1 MNKVVFQKFSPWI
14 GLIARLTL
22 GGTLFVA
29 GYLKFDELDKSQ
41 MAVRAYEMLP
51 VALANLIGIVLPFA
65 EIFMGILLI
74 VGAGTRLMGILSAL
88 LMLVFVIGISQAWA
102 RGLSIDCGC
111 FGGGGQVEPGEANYL
126 TPLLRDAGLA
136 ALGIYLFLHPRSK
149 FALDKTPAEGTDSTE
164 KDK

>member
-1 MNKVVFQKFSPWI
+1 MNKVNFVKLQPWI
-14 GLIARLTL
+14 SLVARLTL
-22 GGTLFVA
+22 GGVLLLA

-51 VALANLIGIVLPFA
+51 VSLANFIGIVLPFA
-65 EIFMGILLI
+65 EIFIGLLLI
-74 VGAGTRLMGILSAL
+74 VGAGIRVMGILSAL

-126 TPLLRDAGLA
+126 SPLLRDAGLA
-136 ALGIYLFLHPRSK
+136 ALGIYLFLKPRSK
-149 FALDKTPAEGTDSTE
+149 FALDKTPTE

>member
-1 MNKVVFQKFSPWI
+1 MNKSHLEKLAPWF
-14 GLIARLTL
+14 GLVARLTL
-22 GGTLFVA
+22 GGVLVLA

-51 VALANLIGIVLPFA
+51 VSLANFIGLVLPFA
-65 EIFMGILLI
+65 ELFMGLLLI
-74 VGAGTRLMGILSAL
+74 LGAATRFMGILSAL

-136 ALGIYLFLHPRSK
+136 ALGIYLFLYPRSK
-149 FALDKTPAEGTDSTE
+149 FALDKSPSKAENN
-164 KDK
+164 

>member
-1 MNKVVFQKFSPWI
+1 MSKVNFVKLQPWI
-14 GLIARLTL
+14 SLVARLTL
-22 GGTLFVA
+22 GGVLLLA

-51 VALANLIGIVLPFA
+51 VSLANFIGIVLPFA
-65 EIFMGILLI
+65 EIFIGLLLI
-74 VGAGTRLMGILSAL
+74 VGAGIRVMGILSAL

-126 TPLLRDAGLA
+126 SPLSRDAGLA
-136 ALGIYLFLHPRSK
+136 ALGIYLFLKPRSK
-149 FALDKTPAEGTDSTE
+149 FALDKTPTE

>member
-22 GGTLFVA
+22 GGTLFMA

-74 VGAGTRLMGILSAL
+74 VGAGTRLMGIC
-88 LMLVFVIGISQAWA
+88 
-102 RGLSIDCGC
+102 R
-111 FGGGGQVEPGEANYL
+111 
-126 TPLLRDAGLA
+126 
-136 ALGIYLFLHPRSK
+136 
-149 FALDKTPAEGTDSTE
+149 
-164 KDK
+164 